1 MLDPVTVRFLG
12 SGDAF
17 GSGGRLQT
25 CINVRSGDA
34 NLLLDCGASS
44 LIAMRRFGVAP
55 SEIETIV
62 LSHLHGDHF
71 GGIPF
76 FILDARF
83 FSPRDMPLT
92 IAGPAGAESRVKEAM
107 EALFPG
113 SSATKQKFETHF
125 VEFSDR
131 VPVSVGAVT
140 VTPFEVSHASG
151 AAAYA
156 LRLDIAGK
164 TIVYSGDTEWC
175 DALIDAAKG
184 ADLFVCEAYFFERSV
199 RYHLDYRTLME
210 HRSQIDCQRLVI
222 THMNADM
229 LAHLG
234 NIDTEAAADGL
245 EVTL

>member
-1 MLDPVTVRFLG
+1 MSNSVSIRFLG
-12 SGDAF
+12 SGDAL
-17 GSGGRLQT
+17 GSGGRFQT
-25 CINVRSGDA
+25 CINVKSDEA

-44 LIAMRRFGVAP
+44 LIAMRRFGIAP
-55 SEIETIV
+55 SEIESVV

-76 FILDARF
+76 FILDAQF
-83 FSPRDMPLT
+83 FSPRDVPLT
-92 IAGPAGAESRVKEAM
+92 IAGPAGTESRTKETM

-131 VPVSVGAVT
+131 VPVSIGAAT
-140 VTPFEVSHASG
+140 VTPFEVNHASG

-156 LRLDIAGK
+156 LRLDIGGK
-164 TIVYSGDTEWC
+164 TVVYSGDTEWC
-175 DALIDAAKG
+175 DALIDAASG
-184 ADLFVCEAYFFERSV
+184 ADLFICEAYSFERPV
-199 RYHLDYRTLME
+199 RYHLDYRTLMDNLP
-210 HRSQIDCQRLVI
+210 RIDCQRLVL
-222 THMNADM
+222 THLNSDM

-234 NIDTEAAADGL
+234 DVDVEIAADGL